1 MEKGLTHL
9 YYGDGKG
16 KTTAAVGLC
25 IRAAGKKKRVL
36 FAQFMKDGASGEV
49 LVLKK
54 IPEIEVLCGRI
65 PHGFYNEM
73 DDAAKKLFAEEQ
85 KKLLEAVIDKIEK
98 EMKEM
103 KEMEEMEAMEDIKG
117 QSGKSGEQNPAEI
130 PTEIPAERGVAM
142 VLVLDEVTYA
152 YGRSLIDRKKLEN
165 LINNKPDFLEIV
177 MTGRNPEKFLI
188 DAADY
193 VTEMKCRRHPFEKGI
208 RGRKGIEF

>member
-25 IRAAGKKKRVL
+25 IRAAGNKKRVL

-49 LVLKK
+49 LILKK
-54 IPEIEVLCGRI
+54 IPGIEVLCGRI
-65 PHGFYNEM
+65 PHVFYDEM
-73 DDAAKKLFAEEQ
+73 DDAEKELFAGEQ
-85 KKLLEAVIDKIEK
+85 KKLLETVIDRIRK
-98 EMKEM
+98 EMKE
-103 KEMEEMEAMEDIKG
+103 MEDIKG

-130 PTEIPAERGVAM
+130 STEIPVERDVDM

-152 YGRSLIDRKKLEN
+152 YGRSLIDRKKLED

-177 MTGRNPEKFLI
+177 MTGRNPERFLI

-193 VTEMKCRRHPFEKGI
+193 ATEMKCEKHPFEKGI
-208 RGRKGIEF
+208 RSRKGIEF